1 MSRRRRIG
9 LAVAVAVGLVA
20 VGVVVAMRPRG
31 ATPVSEQDA
40 LTEFRE
46 RSDSKRDAG
55 AEGDAVDGARPLRP
69 EPGVYR
75 YAASGQEV
83 VKVGVLPAD
92 ERAMPEVVTAVL
104 VDDGDCFVLTVNF
117 MAQHT
122 EDTTYC
128 TDASGS
134 VRLEH
139 NVKHQQVGP
148 LTAEAEMVCEPPV
161 TLSPTG
167 QGRSDLTC
175 RLRMSTAAVTLGS
188 TLTGTQTVSPPETL
202 TIGDRDVEAVSVVVE
217 HVVTG
222 DMSGRTRESLWLDTT
237 NWLPVRIERDME
249 LTGFATF
256 TERSRLDLQDLT
268 PLR

>member
-9 LAVAVAVGLVA
+9 LVAAAIVCLVVVGA
-20 VGVVVAMRPRG
+20 IVAMRPRG
-31 ATPVSEQDA
+31 ATAVSEQDA

-46 RSDSKRDAG
+46 RSDSTKGSGTEREAAAG
-55 AEGDAVDGARPLRP
+55 DPSRP

-75 YAASGQEV
+75 YEASGQEV

-92 ERAMPEVVTAVL
+92 ERTLPEVVTAVL

-128 TDASGS
+128 TDVSGS
-134 VRLEH
+134 VRLEK

-161 TLSPTG
+161 TLSTSG
-167 QGRSDLTC
+167 QGTSDLTC
-175 RLRMSTAAVTLGS
+175 QLTMSTTAVTLSS
-188 TLTGTQTVSPPETL
+188 TLTGTQTVSGPETL
-202 TIGDRDVEAVSVVVE
+202 TIGEREVEALSVVIE
-217 HVVTG
+217 HVVSG
-222 DMSGRTRESLWLDTT
+222 DMSGRTREALWLDTT
-237 NWLPVRIERDME
+237 NWLPVRIDREME

-256 TERSRLDLQDLT
+256 TERSTLDLADLT
-268 PLR
+268 PRT